1 MKKIFNILI
10 VGLLFILGGCEDQL
24 AREFNNPEQYEA
36 PKEKIASGLFSN
48 TLYSWKVY
56 VQDYGETWWAQP
68 VWSYIGYS
76 QLSTIPLP
84 RYYGWYE
91 AWEDVE
97 TGNGFSGSN
106 QLQGYFNDMYTKMKG
121 WSLLKSLME
130 TDFSD
135 TEKQENMVYFQLIT
149 VMKEFVMLRNVDI
162 FNSIPYFDA
171 LKGNEG
177 VMIAQYDDPLEIYK
191 AGITSLMEV
200 ASSLVSNYDAMS
212 ENGKELFKDQDIAF
226 HGDIQMWKEYVNAL
240 ILRNAVRM
248 SHADADFAKKAI
260 AAAISG
266 GLPTKDMT
274 WQLPFDIAQDLP
286 GGGTIIRGWFETSYF
301 YFMPNVIL
309 ERMNHNGPEYTL
321 GVDDPRLPVLASP
334 TRYNDYRGIRMDQ
347 TFQERQADPIMN
359 RDDSEKPADMSDE
372 DWSKEKTYAYMAGS
386 SLGVGNLY
394 KYDYNC
400 VSMYNPATYWFSNF
414 PAYMMS
420 MAEVDL
426 LLAEA
431 EARWPGS
438 TGTSAGQHM
447 ADAVVHSTDFWY
459 TLNSYT
465 ICDKDKYPLYMP
477 EKPAD
482 SDVLTYANWMKGE
495 YGKATNLE
503 DQIEIIMQQKY
514 IHLNIMCA
522 LECWTELRRTRHPRL
537 EPVSI
542 APFFTNAKVC
552 AERIKY
558 PTSEQSTNTEN
569 YLKVHEQD
577 NYTSP
582 IFWAESNTP
591 FYREDYIPV
600 EYTPVPETPEE

>member
-1 MKKIFNILI
+1 MKKIFNIL
-10 VGLLFILGGCEDQL
+10 VAGALLILGGCQDQL
-24 AREFNNPEQYEA
+24 EREFNNPEQYEA

-48 TLYSWKVY
+48 SLFNWKVY

-76 QLSTIPLP
+76 QLATIPLP
-84 RYYGWYE
+84 RYYQWYE
-91 AWEDVE
+91 TWEDVTNGQGF
-97 TGNGFSGSN
+97 TGDN

-130 TDFSD
+130 KDFSNED
-135 TEKQENMVYFQLIT
+135 KQENLVYFQLMT

-171 LKGNEG
+171 IKGNEG
-177 VMIAQYDDPLEIYK
+177 IMVAKYDDPLEIYK
-191 AGITSLMEV
+191 AGITNLMDV
-200 ASSLVSNYDAMS
+200 ASSLVANYDAMS
-212 ENGKELFKDQDIAF
+212 ERGKDLFAIQDIAF
-226 HGDIQMWKEYVNAL
+226 HGDIQKWKQYVNAL
-240 ILRNAVRM
+240 ILKNAVRM
-248 SHADADFAKKAI
+248 SHADAEFAKKAI
-260 AAAISG
+260 SAAISG
-266 GLPTKDMT
+266 GLPTSDMM
-274 WQLPFDIAQDLP
+274 WQLPFKIAKDLP
-286 GGGTIIRGWFETSYF
+286 GGETIIRGWYETSYF
-301 YFMPNVIL
+301 YYMPNLIL
-309 ERMNHNGPEYTL
+309 ERMNHNGPEYTI

-334 TRYNDYRGIRMDQ
+334 TRYDDYRGIRMDQ

-359 RDDSEKPADMSDE
+359 RPDSEKPADMTDE
-372 DWSKEKTYAYMAGS
+372 DWKWEKTYAYMAGN

-400 VSMYNPATYWFSNF
+400 VSMYNPATFWFADF

-426 LLAEA
+426 LLAEVA
-431 EARWPGS
+431 AKNLATTGS
-438 TGTSAGQHM
+438 SAGQHI
-447 ADAVVHSTDFWY
+447 ANAVIHSTDFWY

-465 ICDKDKYPLYMP
+465 ICDKNEYPLYMP
-477 EKPAD
+477 SKPTEAQIA
-482 SDVLTYANWMKGE
+482 TYANWLQSE
-495 YGKATNLE
+495 YAKLSTLDDKME
-503 DQIEIIMQQKY
+503 MIMQQKY

-542 APFFTNAKVC
+542 APFFEKAKVC

-558 PTSEQSTNTEN
+558 PTSEQATNTEN
-569 YLKVHEQD
+569 YLKVQKQD

-582 IFWAESNTP
+582 IFWVESTEP
-591 FYREDYIPV
+591 FYGNDYIPV
-600 EYTPVPETPEE
+600 EYTPVPEKNN